1 MRFLIICPPW
11 EPGAVRVLPGDGDL
25 RDGAGCGL
33 GFGSPRDPVGVLCN
47 LICEHRT
54 YERWTEESLR
64 FAGTRLR
71 HENMPGW
78 RAGVDKSSG
87 FVGKKR
93 KLTI

>member
-64 FAGTRLR
+64 LAGARCGMRICQVRGLELIKAR
-71 HENMPGW
+71 
-78 RAGVDKSSG
+78 V
-87 FVGKKR
+87 
-93 KLTI
+93 L